1 LPPKFPRRVGVWS
14 VSWRVG
20 DRPLLTQQFRAISQ
34 AQFQRSLRICDTR
47 FLIQSAKH
55 GMSLHRQV
63 PPLET
68 AERVWAV
75 FLGASGEA
83 GMAGICTLHIHAQ
96 VNGAVS
102 MPVLSEQQVL
112 VTDGP
117 TLVVPGTV
125 DMTDLQE
132 VRGFEVRVKDTV
144 VGSIS
149 LNPAPAANF
158 NSEGGFKPVEDF
170 IWTAA

>member
-1 LPPKFPRRVGVWS
+1 AG
-14 VSWRVG
+14 
-20 DRPLLTQQFRAISQ
+20 PLLTHHGRAISQ
-34 AQFQRSLRICDTR
+34 AQFRRSLRICATR
-47 FLIQSAKH
+47 CLIQSAKH
-55 GMSLHRQV
+55 VMSLHRQV

-68 AERVWAV
+68 ADRVGPC
-75 FLGASGEA
+75 FLVASGEA

-102 MPVLSEQQVL
+102 MPVLSEPEVL

-144 VGSIS
+144 LGSI
-149 LNPAPAANF
+149 
-158 NSEGGFKPVEDF
+158 
-170 IWTAA
+170 